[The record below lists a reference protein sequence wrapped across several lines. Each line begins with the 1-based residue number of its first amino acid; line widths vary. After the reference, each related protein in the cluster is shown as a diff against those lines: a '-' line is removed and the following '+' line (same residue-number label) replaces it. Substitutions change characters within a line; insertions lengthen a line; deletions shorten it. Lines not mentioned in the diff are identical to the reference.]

1 MVKKGFD
8 QHFCSSKSSKK
19 KASRFLTHQ
28 SYFMK
33 IPKKGKE
40 IISACGGFLGTK
52 LVVVSVGD
60 GRMAQPTFLLLN
72 KFTKNA
78 LLDSRT
84 TTEYKQNTIMS
95 LISNKE

>member
-1 MVKKGFD
+1 
-8 QHFCSSKSSKK
+8 
-19 KASRFLTHQ
+19 
-28 SYFMK
+28 MK